1 MQTLKDLYRLAYL
14 LTGKCEAGLDA
25 TLEAVEAVAG
35 DFFSEWMTA
44 WSRRVVISKA
54 LAGMRTE
61 LAASARRTSLRHA
74 TTDLPSRDWALRN
87 GTSAAELARAILA
100 IDLFPRCALL
110 LSIFERVSIEDA
122 ATLLD
127 ATPELVRKGQAI
139 GLQELTVNLARAQ
152 GWTSTEGA
160 PYVMTGEML
169 HV

>member
-1 MQTLKDLYRLAYL
+1 MQTVTDLYKLAYF

-25 TLEAVEAVAG
+25 TLEAVDSGG
-35 DFFSEWMTA
+35 DFFSGWITA

-54 LAGMRTE
+54 LAGMRAE
-61 LAASARRTSLRHA
+61 LAASARRTSLRWT
-74 TTDLPSRDWALRN
+74 TTDLPSRDWTLRN
-87 GTSAAELARAILA
+87 GTSAAEFAGAIMA

-110 LSIFERVSIEDA
+110 LSIFERVSVEDV

-152 GWTSTEGA
+152 GWTSAKPA
-160 PYVMTGEML
+160 PYVTTSEMQ